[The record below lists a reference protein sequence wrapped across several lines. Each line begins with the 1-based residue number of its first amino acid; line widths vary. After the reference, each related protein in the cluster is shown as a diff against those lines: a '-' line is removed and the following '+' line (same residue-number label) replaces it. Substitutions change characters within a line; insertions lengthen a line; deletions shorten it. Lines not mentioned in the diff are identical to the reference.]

1 MSPIR
6 IRPGVLAVAA
16 ALLVAGCTSGPVPG
30 SGEIP
35 AETGQPLPAAEQP
48 DAGPLGINPEN
59 AAVLTPSEDR
69 DELEQ
74 AGYDVAQA
82 VEAGLSCYERFFAVD
97 EIYEPRD
104 VRRDDVLV
112 GAAVGDCLTDPLMA
126 QLTEDVAAGGRALL
140 APTVNGAGFFDA
152 LVGSELFDPAGRA
165 AEEEFRLL
173 SLSAVPAAENSN
185 GSGESD
191 AGSDVLLR
199 LTGDRTAL
207 FSSAGSAV
215 LDVYGT
221 WTLDVR
227 LSGETYLLHSAQWRA
242 DGAVREG
249 P

>member
-1 MSPIR
+1 MSAIR
-6 IRPGVLAVAA
+6 MRPGVLAVAA
-16 ALLVAGCTSGPVPG
+16 ALLVAGCTPGPVPG
-30 SGEIP
+30 SGQVP
-35 AETGQPLPAAEQP
+35 AGPGQPLPAAEQP
-48 DAGPLGINPEN
+48 NAGPLGINPEN
-59 AAVLTPSEDR
+59 AAVLASAEDR

-74 AGYDVAQA
+74 AGFDVAQA
-82 VEAGLSCYERFFAVD
+82 AEAGLSCYERFFAVD
-97 EIYEPRD
+97 EIYEPRV
-104 VRRDDVLV
+104 VRGDDVLV
-112 GAAVGDCLTDPLMA
+112 EAAVGDCLAEPLMA

-173 SLSAVPAAENSN
+173 SVSAVPAAAISD

-191 AGSDVLLR
+191 ADSDVLLR

-227 LSGETYLLHSAQWRA
+227 LSGEEYLLYSAQWRA